1 MYIPKHTHTCIYL
14 YIYIYLCVCV
24 CIHLQTSMD
33 RCLDKPDFTK
43 AIISSLFIFVT
54 ANLTGEG
61 FRVTLN
67 AQPKKL

>member
-1 MYIPKHTHTCIYL
+1 
-14 YIYIYLCVCV
+14 
-24 CIHLQTSMD
+24 MD
-33 RCLDKPDFTK
+33 RYLDKPDFTK

-67 AQPKKL
+67 AQPKRL

>member
-1 MYIPKHTHTCIYL
+1 MCIPKHTHIST
-14 YIYIYLCVCV
+14 YIYIYIYVCV

-33 RCLDKPDFTK
+33 RYLDKPDFTK

-67 AQPKKL
+67 AQPKRL

>member
-1 MYIPKHTHTCIYL
+1 M
-14 YIYIYLCVCV
+14 CVCV

-33 RCLDKPDFTK
+33 RYLDKPDFTK